1 MIVVFHKLKRGIGKQ
16 SLTALR
22 DAQQTDKRN
31 QPEVTVRTIQT
42 IRKKF
47 KRVFML
53 PRVPVQSPSLAI
65 FKLDWARS

>member
-53 PRVPVQSPSLAI
+53 PRVPVQFPSLAI

>member
-31 QPEVTVRTIQT
+31 QPEVTVRTNQTDYQKKIQEGVYAAQSACSIPILGNIQT
-42 IRKKF
+42 
-47 KRVFML
+47 
-53 PRVPVQSPSLAI
+53 
-65 FKLDWARS
+65 